1 MNQYYQKKLQLTG
14 IRWLARHI
22 LLASIFVLAGINVA
36 HAAPVL
42 SLPADITTNNDAGQC
57 GAVVDFS
64 VTATDDSGTPTVV
77 TSPTSGSFFDVGETE
92 VTVLARVTPSDITQG
107 AFNVTVNDTEPP
119 TVVTQDLE
127 IVLDS
132 NGEFRISLS
141 FISNNAF
148 VSRSDNCGVHSQI
161 NISGPST
168 YTCNNLGTSDGA
180 TIFSLD
186 VNGNQTRSAITIN
199 VTDPLGV
206 CNSAPVLAPIGNQ
219 TIDEGQLLEFTVS
232 ASDPDTGDTLTF
244 QIGNPPTGAAL
255 TNNGDGTATF
265 SWTPEFTQA
274 GNFPD
279 VLFTVNDDGLPAQAD
294 METISIT
301 VGDVNRPPQFDALA
315 SQNSGEGVELSFN
328 VQATDPDGNAIT
340 LTVSNSPSGAVFTD
354 NGNGNGTFTWV
365 PDFGQAG
372 NYTVMF
378 TATDDGAP
386 MQSDTIDV
394 TITIGDVNQPPVLSM
409 IGNRV
414 VVEDELLE
422 IILTGSDPDG
432 DNLSYSA
439 SNLPTGAAFND
450 NGDGTATFSWM
461 PNFDQA
467 GNYPNVLFTVT
478 DNGVPAQSDS
488 ESITFTVG
496 DGNRPPVFISIGNS
510 TVVEGQLLEFTMNAF
525 DPEGNNLSYTIGNT
539 PAGATFNDNGDNTAT
554 FSWVPDFGQ
563 AGSYDVTFTVND
575 NSAPAEPNGG
585 NTTTQTITIF
595 VDMTISDQIAALKIA
610 SWNQVPDRAVRITA
624 NARLAQ
630 AIQYNK
636 IASIYFQKNNFP
648 VAFRYLNLAMS
659 SVNQYISTLEL
670 GITKNKFSEQEV
682 SSLLTAANAIIAV
695 MQRSLP

>member
-1 MNQYYQKKLQLTG
+1 MNQFYPKKSQLTG

-22 LLASIFVLAGINVA
+22 LLASILVLAGINVA
-36 HAAPVL
+36 HAVPNTWYLEDVQFDSSA
-42 SLPADITTNNDAGQC
+42 
-57 GAVVDFS
+57 
-64 VTATDDSGTPTVV
+64 TAI
-77 TSPTSGSFFDVGETE
+77 GSFVFD
-92 VTVLARVTPSDITQG
+92 A
-107 AFNVTVNDTEPP
+107 DTD
-119 TVVTQDLE
+119 TY
-127 IVLDS
+127 S
-132 NGEFRISLS
+132 
-141 FISNNAF
+141 
-148 VSRSDNCGVHSQI
+148 
-161 NISGPST
+161 NISISISISISIGNENTANTYGDLNPSSPGNANFMLT
-168 YTCNNLGTSDGA
+168 ISEFMSDLTGQPG
-180 TIFSLD
+180 FSLD
-186 VNGNQTRSAITIN
+186 FAESLTNAGGTVDISISPFSSQGVCLNPTCSSPSTTERVTSGKVTTVQPTNTAPILAVISNQTVN
-199 VTDPLGV
+199 
-206 CNSAPVLAPIGNQ
+206 
-219 TIDEGQLLEFTVS
+219 EGQLLEFTIS
-232 ASDPDTGDTLTF
+232 ASDPDTEDTLTF
-244 QIGNPPTGAAL
+244 QLGNSPTGAIL

-265 SWTPEFTQA
+265 SWTPAFTQA
-274 GNFPD
+274 GSFPD
-279 VLFTVNDDGLPAQAD
+279 VLFTVNDDGLPVKAD
-294 METISIT
+294 METITIA
-301 VGDVNRPPQFDALA
+301 VGDINLPPQFDALA

-328 VQATDPDGNAIT
+328 VQATDPDGNTIT

-365 PDFGQAG
+365 PDFVQAG

-378 TATDDGAP
+378 TATNDGEP
-386 MQSDTIDV
+386 MQSDTLDV

-414 VVEDELLE
+414 VVENELLE

-496 DGNRPPVFISIGNS
+496 DGNRPPVFIPIGNG
-510 TVVEGQLLEFTMNAF
+510 TATEGQLFEFFMIAF
-525 DPEGNNLSYTIGNT
+525 DPEGNPLSYTISNT
-539 PAGATFNDNGDNTAT
+539 PAGATFTDNGNNTAT

-563 AGSYDVTFTVND
+563 AGSYLVTFTVND
-575 NSAPAEPNGG
+575 AAGNHNGG

-595 VDMTISDQIAALKIA
+595 VNMTISDQIAALKIA
-610 SWNQVPDRAVRITA
+610 SWNQVPDRPVRITA

-636 IASIYFQKNNFP
+636 IASIYFQKNRLS
-648 VAFRYLNLAMS
+648 VAIRYLNLAMS

-682 SSLLTAANAIIAV
+682 SSLLTAANAIIAD

>member
-1 MNQYYQKKLQLTG
+1 MNQFNPKKSQLTG
-14 IRWLARHI
+14 TRWLARHI
-22 LLASIFVLAGINVA
+22 LLASMLVLAGINVA
-36 HAAPVL
+36 HALPVL
-42 SLPADITTNNDAGQC
+42 TLPEDITTDNDAGQC

-682 SSLLTAANAIIAV
+682 SSLLTAANAIIAD